1 MIEFNCTVKDLFR
14 RPNMIDK
21 AVRRLA
27 DNGFTEHAVIYAVIR
42 DNMYNAMAYASFKMK
57 EHEYKVAVDYLQSRD
72 SEQTVA
78 LNTFYTLRTIRRYIR
93 KACEFIEEYYYIAL
107 GIRLLRVDTR
117 SVECSVSAGS
127 FWEKTDSL
135 MRSSIE
141 NACVAILYFNEQM
154 SINYICSNY
163 GMGSDKVKRIV
174 QAFGTVVT
182 VYGIPSEK
190 RSAV

>member
-107 GIRLLRVDTR
+107 GIRLLPVDTR

-135 MRSSIE
+135 MYSSIE

-154 SINYICSNY
+154 SINYICGNY

-190 RSAV
+190 LSAV

>member
-107 GIRLLRVDTR
+107 GIRLLPVDTR
-117 SVECSVSAGS
+117 SVECSVTFGS
-127 FWEKTDSL
+127 FWEKTDSI
-135 MRSSIE
+135 MHSSIE

-174 QAFGTVVT
+174 QTFGTVVT

>member
-1 MIEFNCTVKDLFR
+1 MIDFNCTAKDLFR

-42 DNMYNAMAYASFKMK
+42 DNIYNAMAYASFKMK
-57 EHEYKVAVDYLQSRD
+57 EYEYKVAVDYLQSRD

-78 LNTFYTLRTIRRYIR
+78 QNSFYTLRTIRRYIR
-93 KACEFIEEYYYIAL
+93 KACEFIEEYYSIAL
-107 GIRLLRVDTR
+107 GIRLLPVDTR
-117 SVECSVSAGS
+117 SVECIVSAGS
-127 FWEKTDSL
+127 FWEKADSL
-135 MRSSIE
+135 MCSSIE

-174 QAFGTVVT
+174 QAFGTVIT

>member
-107 GIRLLRVDTR
+107 GIRLLRIDTR

>member
-182 VYGIPSEK
+182 FYGLSSEK